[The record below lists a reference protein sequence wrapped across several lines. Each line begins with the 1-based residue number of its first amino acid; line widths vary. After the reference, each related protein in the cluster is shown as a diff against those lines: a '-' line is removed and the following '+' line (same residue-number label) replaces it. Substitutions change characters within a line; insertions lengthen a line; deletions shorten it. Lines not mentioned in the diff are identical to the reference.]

1 MSELKKYPKF
11 YVGAD
16 YLSYNEKIERDRWC
30 LRNFGEFRHDEEL
43 DEGWWL
49 QNDEEYSWF
58 VLRWGDKIYK
68 DC

>member
-43 DEGWWL
+43 DEGW
-49 QNDEEYSWF
+49 
-58 VLRWGDKIYK
+58 
-68 DC
+68 